1 MCKQSKMRSK
11 SINAGL
17 ARPFQFKAAM
27 DVKYINPFIAGT
39 VEVLKTM
46 AFVNPIAGKP
56 YVKKSDDAHGDVS
69 GIIGITGDA
78 IGSLAISFS
87 NACICHIAGNMLGET
102 IDELTRDVLD
112 AVGEITNMISG
123 VARTKMEKEGMSVYA
138 AIPSVVYGGDHTINH
153 ILKNPSIVIPF
164 STARGS
170 FVIDVCIRKTK
181 LMEKASNAYGVRNIK
196 TLTEDPGAN
205 RPKATGGVANP
216 TPSTIENGY
225 SSEMDAKTSKTPDR
239 LQTDADRGQ
248 HLKNRLAELI
258 VARDA
263 MRRQLTEKP
272 FLEKAKRQLYKKNIP
287 LFDAKIKRVKLDIAA
302 LEMLEKMTPDELENP
317 KVISHFQHYEKK
329 K

>member
-1 MCKQSKMRSK
+1 
-11 SINAGL
+11 
-17 ARPFQFKAAM
+17 M

-181 LMEKASNAYGVRNIK
+181 GAEKASTAYGVQNIK
-196 TLTEDPGAN
+196 TLAEDPDVNRSKAKGGAAN
-205 RPKATGGVANP
+205 R
-216 TPSTIENGY
+216 TPIT
-225 SSEMDAKTSKTPDR
+225 SEDASASEVDAKTSKTSATP
-239 LQTDADRGQ
+239 QTNVDKMQ
-248 HLKNRLAELI
+248 LMKNRLSELI
-258 VARDA
+258 AARDA

-272 FLEKAKRQLYKKNIP
+272 FLEAAKRQMYKKNIP
-287 LFDAKIKRVKLDIAA
+287 LFDAKIKRIKLDIAA
-302 LEMLEKMTPDELENP
+302 LEMIEKMTPDELENP
-317 KVISHFQHYEKK
+317 KVVSHFQHYEKK
-329 K
+329 R